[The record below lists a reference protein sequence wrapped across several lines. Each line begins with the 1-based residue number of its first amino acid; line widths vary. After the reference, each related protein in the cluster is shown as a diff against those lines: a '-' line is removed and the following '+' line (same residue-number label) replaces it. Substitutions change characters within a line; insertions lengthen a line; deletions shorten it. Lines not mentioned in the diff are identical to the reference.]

1 MNMPFHTV
9 VLSADRVAE
18 ALPLIQVTWPSVDL
32 ASWQSFAQFFCGQTA
47 AGGSGVLA
55 LRASGGD
62 LCGLLAYRL
71 DRDLR
76 EGLILAVH
84 LFTAVDLANS
94 LRTIRALLEIAETQA
109 CRLGCAGIQIR
120 LGNEQSGLAS
130 RLRSLGLSSEAGLFW
145 RKVEPRAPLP
155 N

>member
-9 VLSADRVAE
+9 VLSADQVPE

-32 ASWQSFAQFFCGQTA
+32 ASWQSFVQFFCAQTA
-47 AGGSGVLA
+47 AGDAGVLA
-55 LRASGGD
+55 LRDPAGD

-76 EGLILAVH
+76 VGPVLAVH

-94 LRTIRALLEIAETQA
+94 RRTVRALLDIAEARASQ
-109 CRLGCAGIQIR
+109 LGCAGVQIR

-130 RLRSLGLSSEAGLFW
+130 RLRALGLSSEAGLFW